1 MSVCLAPS
9 EQPGDHRR
17 DVTNGGFMSRNQLG
31 DAAILVFCIV
41 GAVLSATW
49 GLDQA
54 PREYGL
60 LLFVSVVGAILMAR
74 KLVQTWSR

>member
-1 MSVCLAPS
+1 
-9 EQPGDHRR
+9 
-17 DVTNGGFMSRNQLG
+17 MSRNQLG

-74 KLVQTWSR
+74 KLV